1 MITEGN
7 LQRYRV
13 TGTERETPQIRG
25 IKRKSGPV
33 PQFEPIRSKAK
44 PAGPVI
50 EYETEE
56 VKYGVLHTGGP
67 DPRDHPGHP
76 EPDGGGGDRA
86 GRRRRAIR
94 ERIWSPE
101 ELRERDVILEM
112 AEAGSTYQEIA
123 ERLGVSKVTARKRVY
138 KYGIQRLHKIKKET
152 IPRGLAYTEADDMII
167 VREWHDG
174 AAPAEIAEL
183 LGRSEASVKTRIR
196 TLNRRRLTD
205 HDKHIAGRQERQERG
220 KA

>member
-13 TGTERETPQIRG
+13 TGTEREAPQIRG

-86 GRRRRAIR
+86 GRRRRSAR
-94 ERIWSPE
+94 ARGVKCTE
-101 ELRERDVILEM
+101 EQDKLLKM
-112 AEAGSTYQEIA
+112 AQEGCTYEDIA
-123 ERLGVSKVTARKRVY
+123 EELGVSVNTARQRVY
-138 KYGIQRLHKIKKET
+138 KYGIQHLHKIKKATKPKGNYFKPDEDELLIRAWRSGT
-152 IPRGLAYTEADDMII
+152 SA
-167 VREWHDG
+167 
-174 AAPAEIAEL
+174 AEIGVA
-183 LGRSEASVKTRIR
+183 LGRSEGSIKTRIIKLR
-196 TLNRRRLTD
+196 DKGIDLPYKKGPYNTGGNR
-205 HDKHIAGRQERQERG
+205 
-220 KA
+220 